1 MCLLFIAPET
11 LVNLLSNLQA
21 LFVTHGRGKD
31 LNGAWRPFEL
41 LKVI

>member
-1 MCLLFIAPET
+1 MCLLFLALKT

-21 LFVTHGRGKD
+21 LFVTHGRGKE

-41 LKVI
+41 LKVV